1 MKNLFYI
8 LFLIF
13 NINAFRFFKF
23 NNIIKTSLVSIPLF
37 LSPVL
42 SKSVPPSY
50 LNLNNEINY
59 TMSNNENIFN
69 MDTPM
74 IRVKDNEI
82 FFYGPV
88 THSTTREL
96 KHILL
101 DVDTQLK
108 QKNKGDEEESTE
120 IVTDDYYKIHL
131 HLQSMGGSLMD
142 TWYIM
147 DLLKN
152 LDHPVYTYIDGYA
165 ASAATLIS
173 VMGEKRFISPH
184 SFMLIHQLSSGSSG
198 TFSEMDDSMQN
209 NIKFMETI
217 RKIYL
222 TRTLLK
228 EKELNEILKKDLWLD
243 AETCK
248 KYGLIDEIK

>member
-1 MKNLFYI
+1 
-8 LFLIF
+8 
-13 NINAFRFFKF
+13 
-23 NNIIKTSLVSIPLF
+23 
-37 LSPVL
+37 
-42 SKSVPPSY
+42 
-50 LNLNNEINY
+50 
-59 TMSNNENIFN
+59 
-69 MDTPM
+69 
-74 IRVKDNEI
+74 
-82 FFYGPV
+82 
-88 THSTTREL
+88 
-96 KHILL
+96 
-101 DVDTQLK
+101 
-108 QKNKGDEEESTE
+108 
-120 IVTDDYYKIHL
+120 
-131 HLQSMGGSLMD
+131 MGGSLMD

>member
-8 LFLIF
+8 LFIIF

-23 NNIIKTSLVSIPLF
+23 NKIITTSLVSLPLF
-37 LSPVL
+37 ISPVL
-42 SKSVPPSY
+42 SKNIPSY
-50 LNLNNEINY
+50 LKLNNEINY
-59 TMSNNENIFN
+59 TISDNENIFN

-101 DVDTQLK
+101 DVDAQLK
-108 QKNKGDEEESTE
+108 QKNIDDDESTE
-120 IVTDDYYKIHL
+120 LVTNDYYKIHL

>member
-1 MKNLFYI
+1 MKNIIYI
-8 LFLIF
+8 LFFLF
-13 NINAFRFFKF
+13 NINAFRFLKF
-23 NNIIKTSLVSIPLF
+23 NRIIKSSLISLPLF
-37 LSPVL
+37 ISPVL
-42 SKSVPPSY
+42 SNTLPNYYKPT
-50 LNLNNEINY
+50 NEINY
-59 TMSNNENIFN
+59 TMSNSENTFN

-74 IRVKDNEI
+74 IRVKNNEI
-82 FFYGPV
+82 YFYGPV

-101 DVDTQLK
+101 DVDEQLK
-108 QKNKGDEEESTE
+108 HNDKNEKNKESTE
-120 IVTDDYYKIHL
+120 LVTDDHFKIHL

-142 TWYIM
+142 TWFLL

-198 TFSEMDDSMQN
+198 TFSEMDDSMKN
-209 NIKFMETI
+209 NIKFMDTI
-217 RKIYL
+217 KKIYL
-222 TRTLLK
+222 SRTLLK
-228 EKELNEILKKDLWLD
+228 ENELNELLKKDLWLD